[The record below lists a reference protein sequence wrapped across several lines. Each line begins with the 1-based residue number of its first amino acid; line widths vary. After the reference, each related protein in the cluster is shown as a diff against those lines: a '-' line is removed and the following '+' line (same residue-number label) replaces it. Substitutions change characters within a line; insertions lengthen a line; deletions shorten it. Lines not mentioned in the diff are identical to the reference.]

1 MDIIEENEEDD
12 NYALL
17 ERYFHEMKP
26 KRVEFSQARV
36 WIEIAKD
43 LEWKSPLLHNL
54 ILLLLIIPNGTSEL
68 ERILSVVKALKSKK
82 RSRMKAKKLED
93 LLMIYYYFPD
103 AENYNKEELYTLL
116 QQEKAKL

>member
-12 NYALL
+12 NYELL

-43 LEWKSPLLHNL
+43 S
-54 ILLLLIIPNGTSEL
+54 TSEL
-68 ERILSVVKALKSKK
+68 ERILSDVKALKSKK

>member
-12 NYALL
+12 NYELL

-43 LEWKSPLLHNL
+43 LEWKL
-54 ILLLLIIPNGTSEL
+54 TSQF
-68 ERILSVVKALKSKK
+68 
-82 RSRMKAKKLED
+82 D
-93 LLMIYYYFPD
+93 TP
-103 AENYNKEELYTLL
+103 TLDYPQWHL
-116 QQEKAKL
+116 